1 MKYLMELVRHSS
13 SYVKERRRAKLRHRL
28 QWVFFID
35 NLEGT
40 LDCAVRRVLK

>member
-1 MKYLMELVRHSS
+1 MKYLMELMRHSG
-13 SYVKERRRAKLRHRL
+13 SYVKASKRAKLRHRL

-40 LDCAVRRVLK
+40 LDCAVRRALK

>member
-1 MKYLMELVRHSS
+1 MKYLMELVRHSG
-13 SYVKERRRAKLRHRL
+13 SYVRARRRAKLRHRL

-40 LDCAVRRVLK
+40 LDCAVRSALK